1 MLIDHLEIT
10 MDGGLNIIT
19 GETGSGKSI
28 ILEAIQGLFSARLNT
43 DLIRNGEAKS
53 YLEGVFSSNKEIENW
68 LANLEIESSD
78 QEGFLTVS
86 RELSEKGSRARI
98 NGVLVPAKQVQEL
111 GEILLEIQG
120 QNTEQKLLQS
130 KNQLGLLD
138 GYLGDKHELLLSDYR
153 LKYQDWRKTQQ
164 KLAEGKDKIIERGK
178 ELDYLKFQF
187 KEIEVLNL
195 EDPLEED
202 KLKKQIDKLSKSE
215 TTSRLI
221 EDIQQKFYED
231 ENSVSGF
238 LALCKKNLSEC
249 AKADDELLEHFEQLS
264 SLQEQLEDLMRDLR
278 SYGNATEDEVDIDS
292 LNQRA
297 NNLQKLRRKHG
308 FSSLGELINYQKQLA
323 SRIEELENLSE
334 NLDALEK
341 QSLKQEMELRKLA
354 ISLSTA
360 RKKAAVNLSKKISD
374 ELASL
379 SLKGAKFEIQCN
391 PVDSLG
397 TDGCDK
403 VDFLF
408 QANAGDNL
416 KPLAKVASG
425 GELSRITLIL
435 KTILGS
441 DSTII
446 FDEIDSGTSGKV
458 SRLIGEKLARLALKQ
473 QVICVTHQPLL
484 AAFADKH
491 FLVQK
496 LQNQNTTKLEVSEL
510 KGDEE
515 KTDALLEL
523 MIGERDKILAKDYAK
538 ELISESKN
546 KKHDFKIE
554 AAQLVS

>member
-1 MLIDHLEIT
+1 
-10 MDGGLNIIT
+10 
-19 GETGSGKSI
+19 
-28 ILEAIQGLFSARLNT
+28 
-43 DLIRNGEAKS
+43 
-53 YLEGVFSSNKEIENW
+53 
-68 LANLEIESSD
+68 
-78 QEGFLTVS
+78 
-86 RELSEKGSRARI
+86 
-98 NGVLVPAKQVQEL
+98 
-111 GEILLEIQG
+111 
-120 QNTEQKLLQS
+120 
-130 KNQLGLLD
+130 
-138 GYLGDKHELLLSDYR
+138 
-153 LKYQDWRKTQQ
+153 
-164 KLAEGKDKIIERGK
+164 
-178 ELDYLKFQF
+178 
-187 KEIEVLNL
+187 
-195 EDPLEED
+195 
-202 KLKKQIDKLSKSE
+202 
-215 TTSRLI
+215 
-221 EDIQQKFYED
+221 
-231 ENSVSGF
+231 
-238 LALCKKNLSEC
+238 
-249 AKADDELLEHFEQLS
+249 
-264 SLQEQLEDLMRDLR
+264 
-278 SYGNATEDEVDIDS
+278 
-292 LNQRA
+292 
-297 NNLQKLRRKHG
+297 
-308 FSSLGELINYQKQLA
+308 
-323 SRIEELENLSE
+323 
-334 NLDALEK
+334 
-341 QSLKQEMELRKLA
+341 
-354 ISLSTA
+354 
-360 RKKAAVNLSKKISD
+360 
-374 ELASL
+374 LASL